1 MPSVS
6 PKPTHANPTIYS
18 LTTNATTTNS
28 DAYILRVSSDSTTN
42 VLTIASNKSH
52 LIQNEGSNSFVLAT
66 TGNGNLTIN
75 AGGQARATWSSSTS
89 QHELQD
95 DQISVTVDTAMSD
108 SSTNPVRNS
117 VIKTYVDSATGST
130 TNLTWTAS
138 TRTMASSSGND
149 AVITEVDSSNSG
161 LMTSGDKT
169 KVDYI
174 TVTSS
179 VDLDSIGATNLTYD
193 NSSRQVESSTG
204 TNATIEL
211 ASSSVDGVMACGDKT
226 KVDYITVTSSVD
238 LDTLGTTN
246 LTYDNSSRQVQS
258 SSGTNATI
266 DLASSSVDGLMAS
279 GDKTKVDYI
288 TVTGSVDLDAVLTTV
303 DLTSDV
309 TGNLPISNLNSGTSA
324 SSTTYWRGDGTWATP
339 PDTGIATVAADTSPQ
354 LGGMLDT
361 NGNAIGDGTREQIV
375 FVEDGS
381 AVNHLEIEH
390 EATGSGPTIRSAGDD
405 TDVDLVLEAKG
416 TGTITSTSDVVT
428 TGSIAVA
435 QTGTNTITYG
445 ATITPSAADGL
456 IQEVTLTGNVT
467 IDFQNVT
474 ANKPLLLRVIDT
486 TGSRTIGMSHGGGG
500 TAVRID
506 GTASTI
512 STTANKD
519 TRIYAELWGTEVQVH
534 YLQQG

>member
-52 LIQNEGSNSFVLAT
+52 LVQNEGSNSFVLAT
-66 TGNGNLTIN
+66 TGNSNLTIN

-138 TRTMASSSGND
+138 TRTIASSSGND

-161 LMTSGDKT
+161 LMTSADKTKVDYLTVTSSVDLDTIGTTNLTYDNSSRQVQSSTGTNATIDLASSSVDGLMASGDKT
-169 KVDYI
+169 KVDYL

-179 VDLDSIGATNLTYD
+179 VDLDSIGTTNLTYD

-204 TNATIEL
+204 TNATIDL
-211 ASSSVDGVMACGDKT
+211 ASSSVDGLMASGDKT
-226 KVDYITVTSSVD
+226 KVDYLTVTSSVD

-258 SSGTNATI
+258 STGTNATI

-279 GDKTKVDYI
+279 GDKTKVDYL
-288 TVTGSVDLDAVLTTV
+288 TVTSAIDLGDCVTLDGEQTLTNKSITQSQITDLERELTIYAVDFETTLTAGDGKAYFRIPIDLDGM
-303 DLTSDV
+303 DLVQVGAQVGIAQST
-309 TGNLPISNLNSGTSA
+309 SGTPTVQLTRLRAGTAGGARSA
-324 SSTTYWRGDGTWATP
+324 ADMLSTTITIDANEWDSKDAST
-339 PDTGIATVAADTSPQ
+339 
-354 LGGMLDT
+354 
-361 NGNAIGDGTREQIV
+361 
-375 FVEDGS
+375 S
-381 AVNHLEIEH
+381 AVIDESNDDV
-390 EATGSGPTIRSAGDD
+390 ATGDLIRV
-405 TDVDLVLEAKG
+405 DVDSAG
-416 TGTITSTSDVVT
+416 TGTK
-428 TGSIAVA
+428 
-435 QTGTNTITYG
+435 
-445 ATITPSAADGL
+445 GL
-456 IQEVTLTGNVT
+456 FVSLG
-467 IDFQNVT
+467 F
-474 ANKPLLLRVIDT
+474 K
-486 TGSRTIGMSHGGGG
+486 
-500 TAVRID
+500 
-506 GTASTI
+506 
-512 STTANKD
+512 
-519 TRIYAELWGTEVQVH
+519 
-534 YLQQG
+534 